1 MPVPAEQSWV
11 HGFGWGVPSLWQCR
25 AVNRGAV
32 SLWWEHQLV
41 TGWCWSSETSPAE
54 TRSSNPWGVTERK
67 ALLKVLQKRLKPI

>member
-1 MPVPAEQSWV
+1 MLAHRGLVFPGAGGSCVPVPAEQLWV

-41 TGWCWSSETSPAE
+41 AG
-54 TRSSNPWGVTERK
+54 
-67 ALLKVLQKRLKPI
+67 